1 MQVKRDKQRAT
12 KVVFKAHG
20 KTETSYFAFA
30 YVLANFKPL
39 T

>member
-1 MQVKRDKQRAT
+1 MKRDKQRAT
-12 KVVFKAHG
+12 KVVFKVYG
-20 KTETSYFAFA
+20 KTETMYFAFA